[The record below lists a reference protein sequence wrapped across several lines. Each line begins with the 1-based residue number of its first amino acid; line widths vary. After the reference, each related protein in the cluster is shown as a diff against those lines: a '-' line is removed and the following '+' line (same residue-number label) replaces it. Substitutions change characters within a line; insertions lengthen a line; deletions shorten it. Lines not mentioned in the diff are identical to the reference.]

1 MSAHPLAV
9 PGRLRRGLAVT
20 AVIAIAGVL
29 AGAAGTADAQPQP
42 SIASVQKN
50 LARLTSQED
59 QVAQRYDQVA
69 QQLTSARQQ
78 LTLVNREVARDRSQF
93 SAMRGQIAQIAA
105 FAYENGTLSSSAAM
119 LTSSDPKTVLSQ
131 ASMLT
136 QLASSR
142 HQQLQQYINAA
153 RQLTSA
159 QQTAQR
165 TESAVAAIRNQ
176 LAHQKAS
183 LAGLISKQRAL
194 LANLTAQQQA
204 AATVGIGGSTSGSYT
219 GPPISSAQAAKAVS
233 FAFMVLNDHT
243 PYVYG
248 GTGPPGPNGGY
259 DCSGLVQAAWAA
271 AGVSIPR
278 DTYSQYAA
286 LPHVPMS
293 AIQPGD
299 LIFFDGVGHVGIYV
313 GGNMLIDAP
322 QTGMDVE
329 EVSLSSPW
337 YASTLVGA
345 ARP

>member
-1 MSAHPLAV
+1 MV
-9 PGRLRRGLAVT
+9 
-20 AVIAIAGVL
+20 
-29 AGAAGTADAQPQP
+29 AGAAGTAGAQPQP
-42 SIASVQKN
+42 TVGQVQKT
-50 LARLTSQED
+50 LARLTTRED
-59 QVAQRYDQVA
+59 QVVQRYDQVA
-69 QQLTSARQQ
+69 QQLASARQQ
-78 LTLVNREVARDRSQF
+78 LSLVNREVARDRSQF
-93 SAMRGQIAQIAA
+93 TAMRGQIAQIAA
-105 FAYENGTLSSSAAM
+105 FAYENGTLSSSVSV
-119 LTSSDPKTVLSQ
+119 LTSSNPRTVLSQ

-142 HQQLQQYINAA
+142 HEQLQQYIDA
-153 RQLTSA
+153 A
-159 QQTAQR
+159 QQLATAQQSAQR
-165 TESAVAAIRNQ
+165 TESAVAAIRDQ
-176 LAHQKAS
+176 LAGQKAS
-183 LAGLISKQRAL
+183 LAALIRKQRGI
-194 LANLTAQQQA
+194 LAGLTAQQQA
-204 AATVGIGGSTSGSYT
+204 AATAGVGGSTSGSYS
-219 GPPISSAQAAKAVS
+219 GPPISNAQAAKAVA

-259 DCSGLVQAAWAA
+259 DCSGLAQAAWAA

-322 QTGMDVE
+322 QPGMDVE